1 MSYLKAV
8 LRKDNQSKINE
19 LKKLIILGKKLNKNT
34 TPDVKKLEILL
45 KRENKSTK
53 TSIKETS
60 NKKISS
66 DSNYSINSVY
76 TQKNSII
83 VNFNN
88 KISKKH
94 IKFFELNQGNI
105 HKDVFDING
114 NFKDAQPTV
123 LKIDNIKKITIGQ
136 FKPKI
141 LRIVLANEKNLK
153 TFYTIKDKQLII
165 NIRNLNTSKSFSKI
179 RTEKIVKEVKP
190 KTITTISTI
199 SNDYIDTEN
208 EIRSINTKNTS
219 IEIEFNKKF
228 SKKNLSYIAYKNNG
242 YYEDIFDLKGKFK
255 YTKPIKLSIDGID
268 KIIVSN
274 RDSKTTR
281 IRISNKKDLKVYYIL
296 NKRKLT
302 IKISGLSSSKKT
314 KALPY
319 PNFQSKTIVIDPGHG
334 AHDPGAVG
342 PNKRYEKVVT
352 LKVAKYLYN
361 ILKQRGHKVHLT
373 RNKDTF
379 IKVGKRTDLAL
390 KKNADVFISIHANS
404 VAKKNAAK
412 VSGIETYYLSP
423 AKTERAKRVAAKEN
437 KSDIRKMSSSS
448 TQAFLS
454 SLNAPKITHSR
465 LLSIDVQR
473 EMLASVGKK
482 YKVKD
487 KGSRPG
493 PFWVLLDAPQASILV
508 EVGYISH
515 PEEGRRLYTRDYQKL
530 LAEGMANGIDTY
542 FQMKARFD

>member
-8 LRKDNQSKINE
+8 LRKDSQEKINQLE
-19 LKKLIILGKKLNKNT
+19 KIIVLGKKLKKNT
-34 TPDVKKLEILL
+34 TPDEKKLEILL
-45 KRENKSTK
+45 KRENKTTK
-53 TSIKETS
+53 PSIPKVS
-60 NKKISS
+60 NN
-66 DSNYSINSVY
+66 SNYSINSVY
-76 TQKNSII
+76 TKNDSII

-88 KISKKH
+88 KISKDYV
-94 IKFFELNQGNI
+94 KFFELHQGNI
-105 HKDVFDING
+105 YKDVFDING

-123 LKIDNIKKITIGQ
+123 LKINNIKKITIGQ
-136 FKPKI
+136 FKAKT

-153 TFYTIKDKQLII
+153 TYYTIKDKQLII
-165 NIRNLNTSKSFSKI
+165 NIRDLNAKT
-179 RTEKIVKEVKP
+179 TTKE
-190 KTITTISTI
+190 TL
-199 SNDYIDTEN
+199 SNNYIDTKN
-208 EIRSINTKNTS
+208 EIRSINTKDNS
-219 IEIEFNKKF
+219 IEIEFNKNF
-228 SKKNLSYIAYKNNG
+228 SKKDLSYVAYKNNG
-242 YYEDIFDLKGKFK
+242 NYEDVFDLTGKFK
-255 YTKPIKLSIDGID
+255 YTKPIKLSIDGINR
-268 KIIVSN
+268 IIVSDKN
-274 RDSKTTR
+274 SKTTR

-302 IKISGLSSSKKT
+302 IKISGITNSQKINNT
-314 KALPY
+314 QPY
-319 PNFQSKTIVIDPGHG
+319 PNFHSKTIVIDPGHG

-352 LKVAKYLYN
+352 LKIAKYLYN
-361 ILKQRGHKVHLT
+361 ILKQRGHKVYLT

-437 KSDIRKMSSSS
+437 KSDIRKMSNSS

-482 YKVKD
+482 YKVND

-515 PEEGRRLYTRDYQKL
+515 PIESKRLYSSSYQKL
-530 LAEGMANGIDTY
+530 LAQGMANGIDTY

>member
-8 LRKDNQSKINE
+8 LRKDSQEKINQLE
-19 LKKLIILGKKLNKNT
+19 KIIALGKKLKKNT
-34 TPDVKKLEILL
+34 TPDEKKLEILL
-45 KRENKSTK
+45 RRESGSSKP
-53 TSIKETS
+53 SIKKESS
-60 NKKISS
+60 NSE
-66 DSNYSINSVY
+66 YSISSVY
-76 TQKNSII
+76 TQDNSIV

-88 KISKKH
+88 KISKKY
-94 IKFFELNQGNI
+94 IKFFELHQENI

-114 NFKDAQPTV
+114 NFKDARPTV
-123 LKIDNIKKITIGQ
+123 LKIDGIKKISIGQ
-136 FKPKI
+136 FKPKT

-153 TFYTIKDKQLII
+153 TFYTIKDKQIII
-165 NIRNLNTSKSFSKI
+165 NIRDLSTK
-179 RTEKIVKEVKP
+179 
-190 KTITTISTI
+190 KTITNKKVQIASPKIIEETTK
-199 SNDYIDTEN
+199 SNNYIDTEN
-208 EIRSINTKNTS
+208 EIRSINTNDNT
-219 IEIEFNKKF
+219 IEIEFNKNI
-228 SKKNLSYIAYKNNG
+228 SKKDLSYVAYKNNG
-242 YYEDIFDLKGKFK
+242 NFEDIFDLKGKFK
-255 YTKPIKLSIDGID
+255 YTKPLKLSIDGINR
-268 KIIVSN
+268 IIVSN
-274 RDSKTTR
+274 KDSKITR
-281 IRISNKKDLKVYYIL
+281 IRILNKKDLKVYYIL

-302 IKISGLSSSKKT
+302 IKISGITNSKKE

-319 PNFQSKTIVIDPGHG
+319 KNFVSKTIVIDPGHG

-342 PNKRYEKVVT
+342 PNRRYEKVVT
-352 LKVAKYLYN
+352 LKVAKYLYS
-361 ILKQRGHKVHLT
+361 ILKQRGHKVYLT
-373 RNKDTF
+373 RKSDTF

-390 KKNADVFISIHANS
+390 RKNADVFISIHANS
-404 VAKKNAAK
+404 VPKKSAAK

-423 AKTERAKRVAAKEN
+423 AKTERAKRVAAVEN
-437 KSDIRKMSSSS
+437 KTDIRKMSNSN

-454 SLNAPKITHSR
+454 SLNSPKLRYSR

-482 YKVKD
+482 YKVND

-515 PEEGRRLYTRDYQKL
+515 PTESKRLYSSSYQKL

>member
-8 LRKDNQSKINE
+8 LRKDSQAKINQ
-19 LKKLIILGKKLNKNT
+19 LKKIIILGKKLRKNT
-34 TPDVKKLEILL
+34 TPDEKKLEILL
-45 KRENKSTK
+45 KRENKPTK
-53 TSIKETS
+53 ASIKEVS
-60 NKKISS
+60 NNSK
-66 DSNYSINSVY
+66 YSISSVY
-76 TQKNSII
+76 TQNDSII

-88 KISKKH
+88 KISKDY
-94 IKFFELNQGNI
+94 IKFFELHQGTI
-105 HKDVFDING
+105 YKDVFDING

-123 LKIDNIKKITIGQ
+123 LKIDNIKKISIGQ
-136 FKPKI
+136 FKPKT

-153 TFYTIKDKQLII
+153 TFYTIKNKQLII
-165 NIRNLNTSKSFSKI
+165 NIRDLNTVKSSVPSKKVV
-179 RTEKIVKEVKP
+179 KIVRP
-190 KTITTISTI
+190 KTITTTSTTV
-199 SNDYIDTEN
+199 SNNYIDTEN
-208 EIRSINTKNTS
+208 EVRSINTKNNT
-219 IEIEFNKKF
+219 IEIVFNKNF
-228 SKKNLSYIAYKNNG
+228 SKKDLSYIAYKNNG

-255 YTKPIKLSIDGID
+255 YTKPIKLSIDGINR
-268 KIIVSN
+268 IIVSN
-274 RDSKTTR
+274 KDSKTTR
-281 IRISNKKDLKVYYIL
+281 IRITNKKDLKVYYIL

-302 IKISGLSSSKKT
+302 IKILGITSTKK
-314 KALPY
+314 KKSLPY
-319 PNFQSKTIVIDPGHG
+319 KNFVSKTIVIDPGHG

-342 PNKRYEKVVT
+342 PNKKYEKVVT

-373 RNKDTF
+373 RKSDTF

-390 KKNADVFISIHANS
+390 RKNADVFISIHANS
-404 VAKKNAAK
+404 VPKKDAHR

-423 AKTERAKRVAAKEN
+423 AKTERAKRVAAVEN
-437 KSDIRKMSSSS
+437 KSDIRKMSNSN

-454 SLNAPKITHSR
+454 SLNSPKLRYSR

-515 PEEGRRLYTRDYQKL
+515 PIESKRLYSSDYQKL